1 MELINNRELII
12 EIKHALTKKGIGQ
25 AELGKML
32 EEHGHTI
39 AKTTIQRLFK
49 EGSEDNDSFSY
60 KSTLKPI
67 AELVLDKT
75 DDSLTGKIDCLI
87 DKIDTLCEMIL
98 EDRKLVHAQIS
109 IKDTR
114 MERKDGWIQ
123 EQRDEILELR
133 SENKRLHEEVFKL
146 LEKCRNCERK

>member
-1 MELINNRELII
+1 MELINNRELVI
-12 EIKHALTKKGIGQ
+12 EIKNALTKKDIGQ
-25 AELGKML
+25 AELGKMI

-49 EGSEDNDSFSY
+49 DGSEDNDSFSY

-98 EDRKLVHAQIS
+98 EDRKLVHAQIN
-109 IKDTR
+109 IKDNR
-114 MERKDGWIQ
+114 MERKDKWIQ
-123 EQRDEILELR
+123 ELMD
-133 SENKRLHEEVFKL
+133 ENKRLNDEVIRL

>member
-12 EIKHALTKKGIGQ
+12 EIKNALTKKDIGQ

-39 AKTTIQRLFK
+39 AKTTLQRLFK
-49 EGSEDNDSFSY
+49 DGSEDNDSFSY

-114 MERKDGWIQ
+114 MERKDAWIQ
-123 EQRDEILELR
+123 TLMD
-133 SENKRLHEEVFKL
+133 ENKRLNEEVIKL